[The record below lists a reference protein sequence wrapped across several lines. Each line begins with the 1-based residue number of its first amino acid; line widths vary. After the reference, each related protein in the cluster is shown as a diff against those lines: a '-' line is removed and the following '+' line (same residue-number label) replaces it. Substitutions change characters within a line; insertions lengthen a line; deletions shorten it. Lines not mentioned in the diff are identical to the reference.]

1 MAVQSIVQIKIYLE
15 HIKWFIEFLKKIK
28 INKSTEI
35 NRGGVPTV
43 LLDGNGIFIIV
54 FLTIVLL
61 YSTCSKGIKIKMKIS
76 PLPRGIQC
84 HVSL

>member
-35 NRGGVPTV
+35 SQGDVPAV

-61 YSTCSKGIKIKMKIS
+61 YSTCSKSIKIKMKIS
-76 PLPRGIQC
+76 LLPRGIQC